1 MFLLYQKKY
10 KTYPEEIFIDG
21 KIFHINADFRN
32 ILRIFG
38 MISDVNIPE
47 NKKLSKL
54 KEWFFDGES
63 GESIEYISND
73 ILSEVFIGFFRMNR
87 EIYDE
92 SEYSDEYE
100 NTRQF
105 CYDFDA
111 EEIYADFLREYNI
124 DLIEVDFLHWY
135 KFKILLGNLSAE
147 SMFRK
152 KIELRF
158 MDLSKFQDNSD
169 GGRRFIELAKAK
181 DTVKL
186 PVFYHDE
193 ISEDL
198 QEIKEFNEIWG
209 KAGNN

>member
-10 KTYPEEIFIDG
+10 KTYPEEILIDG

-63 GESIEYISND
+63 LEYIPND
-73 ILSEVFIGFFRMNR
+73 ILSEVFIGFFRMNQKIT
-87 EIYDE
+87 EESTE